1 MTSKVRAG
9 RRGWEIEPAS
19 AERAAE
25 RVDPYG
31 SESAARTSS
40 DPEVEAEAAAVA
52 AWFAALPAAL
62 RAYLD
67 REARHGT
74 EAYRRP

>member
-9 RRGWEIEPAS
+9 RRGWEIEPVSSTSDRPTADS
-19 AERAAE
+19 ADA
-25 RVDPYG
+25 
-31 SESAARTSS
+31 
-40 DPEVEAEAAAVA
+40 EVEAEVAAVA
-52 AWFAALPAAL
+52 AWFAALPHAL